1 VSAPPA
7 TVIFDLDGTLT
18 DSRPGI
24 LRTTRYALNRLNAAT
39 GVARPV
45 PDEADMTF
53 MIGPPLRETFEQL
66 VGAAHVEQMMGYYR
80 ERYQRIGLLENSVYD
95 GVPQALAELQRAGH
109 RLFVAT
115 SKNEKDARRILDH
128 FGLKRYF
135 HEIYGARDDGGR
147 AVKSELL
154 TFLLGRERIAAK
166 SARVLMIG
174 DRKFDALGAI
184 SVGISALGA
193 LWGYG
198 EREELIEAGAD
209 PLIETPH
216 QVPAAVA
223 ATLVSTH

>member
-1 VSAPPA
+1 MSARPA

-24 LRTTRYALNRLNAAT
+24 LRSARFALNRLNAAT
-39 GVARPV
+39 GRRAPV
-45 PDEADMTF
+45 PEEADLTY
-53 MIGPPLRETFEQL
+53 MIGPPLRETFKGL
-66 VGAAHVEQMMGYYR
+66 VGAAHVEQLLGYYR
-80 ERYQRIGLLENSVYD
+80 ERYRKIGLLENSVYD
-95 GVPQALAELQRAGH
+95 GVPQALAELQRLGC

-115 SKNEKDARRILDH
+115 SKNEMDARRILDH
-128 FGLKRYF
+128 FALARF
-135 HEIYGARDDGGR
+135 FDEIYGARDDGGR

-154 TFLLGRERIAAK
+154 TFLLGRERINAK
-166 SARVLMIG
+166 TSQVMMIG
-174 DRKFDALGAI
+174 DRKFDALGAR

-216 QVPAAVA
+216 QIPAAVA
-223 ATLVSTH
+223 ATFAAAQ